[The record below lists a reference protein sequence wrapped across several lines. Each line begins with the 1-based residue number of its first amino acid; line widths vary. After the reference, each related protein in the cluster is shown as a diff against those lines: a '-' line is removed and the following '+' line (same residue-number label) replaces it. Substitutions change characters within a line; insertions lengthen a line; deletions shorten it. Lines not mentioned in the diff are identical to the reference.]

1 MTDAIPRPTEGDVVE
16 MILDDHRVFEELL
29 RAMRDETNDR
39 DALRRAFA
47 QLLVA
52 HGEAEESKVYGQLR
66 RKEAIDEEEVEHS
79 TEEHD
84 EGYEAL
90 LSLLEVADVSSEDFG
105 DGVHEVSEKLSHH
118 MDEEERDV
126 LNPARTG
133 VTDKDRARLGTSWA
147 KERNRL
153 LDDDC
158 GRIDNVRRLVER
170 ATRPG

>member
-1 MTDAIPRPTEGDVVE
+1 MTDVIPRPTDGDVVE
-16 MILDDHRVFEELL
+16 LILDDHRVFEELL
-29 RAMRDETNDR
+29 RAMRDETTDR
-39 DALRRAFA
+39 DALRQAFA

-66 RKEAIDEEEVEHS
+66 RKDAIDAEDVEHS
-79 TEEHD
+79 TQEHD

-90 LSLLEVADVSSEDFG
+90 LTLLEVADVGGEDFSEA
-105 DGVHEVSEKLSHH
+105 VHEVSEKLSHH

-126 LNPARTG
+126 LNPARTD
-133 VTDKDRARLGTSWA
+133 VTETDRARLGASWA

-158 GRIDNVRRLVER
+158 GKVDKIRRLVER
-170 ATRPG
+170 ATRPE